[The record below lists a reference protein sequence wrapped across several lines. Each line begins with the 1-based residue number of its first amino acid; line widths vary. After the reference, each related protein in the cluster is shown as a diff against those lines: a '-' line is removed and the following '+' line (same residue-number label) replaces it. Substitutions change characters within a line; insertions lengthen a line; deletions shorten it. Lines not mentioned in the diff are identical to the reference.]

1 MLVFNE
7 GSILPLE
14 ALSLM
19 EEVKGDRA
27 FFSTIDGISPTIFIV
42 LNDIRAEEIKSF
54 QSDLTLRASTFKD
67 IAFLHTNFSL
77 MNFDMPI
84 VTSFI
89 KDDVDASKIGSA
101 LTLVL
106 VEENGY
112 IIRGMRALE
121 MSSDIMY
128 YIHQCR
134 NITLSQAQEF
144 SARCI
149 SVLKN
154 ADTNTVFKDGAVQK
168 LLRG

>member
-1 MLVFNE
+1 MLVFTE
-7 GSILPLE
+7 GRVLPSE

-19 EEVKGDRA
+19 EEIKGDRA
-27 FFSTIDGISPTIFIV
+27 FFSTVDGTSPTIFIV
-42 LNDIRAEEIKSF
+42 LNNIRDEEIKSF
-54 QSDLTLRASTFKD
+54 QSDLTLRAATFQN

-77 MNFDMPI
+77 MSFDMPI

-112 IIRGMRALE
+112 IIKGMRALE

-134 NITLSQAQEF
+134 NITFSQAQEF

-149 SVLKN
+149 NVLKD
-154 ADTNTVFKDGAVQK
+154 ADTNTVFIDGAIQK
-168 LLRG
+168 LPQG